1 MSLSPNK
8 MNDRSG
14 TRVVPAAWP
23 EHDLGQVLN

>member
-1 MSLSPNK
+1 